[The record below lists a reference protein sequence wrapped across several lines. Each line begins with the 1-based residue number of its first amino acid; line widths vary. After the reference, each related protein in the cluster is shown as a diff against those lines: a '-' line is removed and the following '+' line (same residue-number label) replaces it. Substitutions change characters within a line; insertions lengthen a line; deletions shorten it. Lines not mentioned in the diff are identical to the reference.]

1 MQLYVNY
8 YDREI
13 AGPDDNPTLGIILC
27 TDKNDAVVRYVLDK
41 SQEKI
46 FASRYRMALPS
57 EKTLL
62 AEVQREISALGL
74 DQDHAIAKP
83 TSKPRKKR

>member
-1 MQLYVNY
+1 MNVNCH
-8 YDREI
+8 DREI
-13 AGPDDNPTLGIILC
+13 AGSDDNPTPGIILC
-27 TDKNDAVVRYVLDK
+27 TDKNDAVVRYALDK

-74 DQDHAIAKP
+74 DQDSVTAK
-83 TSKPRKKR
+83 SAYKPRKGR